1 MIRPLLAIACLALA
15 ACTPRPATDPGQP
28 VPGPATDT
36 PRPTATLE
44 GRATYLERIAPPPG
58 ARLSVQL
65 VDAQLADTPAAVVA
79 SQEFTDLPGPPY
91 AFALTYDPAKLRPNG
106 RYGLHAGLR
115 DAEGR
120 LWFVTDTRVPVTL
133 GATVPVEFRMV
144 RAGGDPVPP
153 AGSPWDQAKAR
164 GMVFRGIGTE
174 PGWLVEVGAGPTP
187 PLHAELDY
195 GERKIDVARLERIP
209 DGYRGKTADQIAV
222 SLTTRRETCS
232 DGMSD
237 TEYPA
242 SATLV
247 VGNRTYRG
255 CGRFLT
261 E

>member
-1 MIRPLLAIACLALA
+1 MIRPLLAATCLALA

-28 VPGPATDT
+28 VPATDT
-36 PRPTATLE
+36 PRPTAAVE
-44 GRATYLERIAPPPG
+44 GRATYLERIAPPPD

-65 VDAQLADTPAAVVA
+65 VDAQLADTPAAVIA
-79 SQEFTDLPGPPY
+79 SQEFTGLQGPPY
-91 AFALTYDPAKLRPNG
+91 AFSLAYDPAKLRPNG

-115 DAEGR
+115 DAQGK
-120 LWFVTDTRVPVTL
+120 LWFVTDTRVPVTP
-133 GATVPVEFRMV
+133 GASTPVEFRMV
-144 RAGGDPVPP
+144 RAGGDLVPP
-153 AGSPWDQAKAR
+153 NGSPWDQAKAR
-164 GMVFRGIGTE
+164 GIVFRGIGTE
-174 PGWLVEVGAGPTP
+174 PGWLVEVGAGATP
-187 PLHAELDY
+187 ALHAELDY

-209 DGYRGKTADQIAV
+209 DGYRGKADDQTAV
-222 SLTTRRETCS
+222 SLTTRREPCS

-247 VGNRTYRG
+247 VGDRTYRG